1 MIEKLI
7 AKFGVYLAGF
17 VGIFGLLV
25 GVFFK
30 GKKAAR
36 QEVKAETVDKIIDVV
51 TKEKEIET
59 INNDMG
65 AESRRDELRG
75 YANDDRRM
83 PVDKPD

>member
-17 VGIFGLLV
+17 VGIIGLLV

-36 QEVKAETVDKIIDVV
+36 QEVQAETTEKIIDIV
-51 TKEKEIET
+51 TKDKEIEAK
-59 INNDMG
+59 INDM
-65 AESRRDELRG
+65 SVSSKRDELLKN
-75 YANDDRRM
+75 YSTDN
-83 PVDKPD
+83 K